1 MCVRM
6 LTLLVLLGLTPVVPA
21 HARAAS
27 AHIARISTPVAV
39 LEDVEVRLDWP
50 AGADTGALSL
60 RARRVRADDLGYRW
74 RDLRWTCPLERGEQG
89 RWRCDGE
96 VSQAGGAP
104 LRLAVAIDVA
114 HTEARLAAGRS
125 SLALSRN
132 AAAPDLTR
140 VDLVQVPVSW
150 AQALVAQA
158 WADARLK
165 AGRLDGRLEL
175 RVPETGPL
183 QVSGPLRLGGLSL
196 DTPDGTLA
204 AEGVS
209 AAMRLDYRQFPR
221 QRLIALEGEL
231 RGGEMLAGNA
241 YIALPATP
249 VGVMVAAR
257 RRPDGTWELPELSW
271 DDGTALQVRGGLSLD
286 PAMNLREATLQL
298 RSEDLAPLQARYL
311 SGWLGL
317 AGLADLRMS
326 GAMVADVDL
335 RAGALHEI
343 GMTLDE
349 VDLRDGRDRFQ
360 LLGVSGHPVLSG
372 TGRHDSTLGWRGG
385 TLHGLP
391 FGAAVFPLRS
401 EGGEIALSRPVAVP
415 ALGGGLTFE
424 ALNLRPPRQ
433 ERGLAFD
440 FGLSVDNLDIGQLA
454 AAMHWPA
461 FQGNLSGRIPRV
473 RYAEDRL
480 DFDGTLTAHMFA
492 GRVEVS
498 GLSMER
504 PFGTAPTLSADIVL
518 EDLDLQALTG
528 VFGFGEITGALDGH
542 IRSLRLVDW
551 SPQGFDADLHSD
563 PQWRGRQ
570 RISQRAVQDLSSVG
584 GGQGLGSSL
593 QAQALKLFDDFGYRR
608 IGIRC
613 HLSEEVCRMDGLGSA
628 GAGFIIVEG
637 QGLPRLTV
645 VGFNHRV
652 DWPTLVKRLGDV
664 TRGESKPVF
673 Q

>member
-1 MCVRM
+1 M
-6 LTLLVLLGLTPVVPA
+6 LTLLVWLGLTPLVPA
-21 HARAAS
+21 HARVAS
-27 AHIARISTPVAV
+27 AHIDRLSTPVAV

-50 AGADTGALSL
+50 AGATAGELSL
-60 RARRVRADDLGYRW
+60 RAGQVRADDLGYRW
-74 RDLRWTCPLERGEQG
+74 RDLRWTCPLQRGGQG
-89 RWRCDGE
+89 RWHCEGRL
-96 VSQAGGAP
+96 SQAGAAP
-104 LRLAVAIDVA
+104 VRLAVAIDVA
-114 HTEARLAAGRS
+114 RTDARLVAGTS
-125 SLALSRN
+125 SLSLARN

-158 WADARLK
+158 WTGARLK
-165 AGRLDGRLEL
+165 GGRLDGRVDL
-175 RVPETGPL
+175 RVPEKGPL
-183 QVSGPLRLGGLSL
+183 QVSGPLRLGGFSL
-196 DTPDGTLA
+196 DTADGSIA

-209 AAMRLDYRQFPR
+209 AAMRIDYRQFPR
-221 QRLIALEGEL
+221 QTLLTLEGEL

-241 YIALPATP
+241 YIALPDTP
-249 VGVMVAAR
+249 VGVELAAR
-257 RRPDGTWELPELSW
+257 RWPDGAWELPQLAW
-271 DDGTALQVRGGLSLD
+271 NDGAALQVRGALGLDSTLELRDASL
-286 PAMNLREATLQL
+286 QV
-298 RSEDLAPLQARYL
+298 RSDDLAPLQARYL

-317 AGLADLRMS
+317 AGLADLRMD
-326 GAMVADVDL
+326 GAASARLQMHAGTL
-335 RAGALHEI
+335 REAAVELR
-343 GMTLDE
+343 E

-360 LLGVSGHPVLSG
+360 LLGINGRPVLSAD
-372 TGRHDSTLGWRGG
+372 GRRESTLGWRSAA
-385 TLHGLP
+385 LHGLP
-391 FGAAVFPLRS
+391 FGAGTFPLRS
-401 EGGEIALSRPVAVP
+401 EGGSIALVRPVSVP

-424 ALNLRPPRQ
+424 ALSLHPPRQ
-433 ERGLAFD
+433 AHGLAFD
-440 FGLSVDNLDIGQLA
+440 FGLSVENLDIGQLA

-480 DFDGTLTAHMFA
+480 DFDGALTAHIF
-492 GRVEVS
+492 GGSVEVS

-504 PFGTAPTLSADIVL
+504 PFGTAPTLSADIAL
-518 EDLDLQALTG
+518 DDLDLQALTG

-542 IRSLRLVDW
+542 VRDLRLVDW
-551 SPQGFDADLHSD
+551 SPQGFDADLHTD

-608 IGIRC
+608 IDIRC
-613 HLSEEVCRMDGLGSA
+613 QLAEEICQMDGLGSA

-637 QGLPRLTV
+637 KGLPRLTV
-645 VGFNHRV
+645 VGFNRRV

>member
-132 AAAPDLTR
+132 AATPDLTR

-249 VGVMVAAR
+249 VGVTVAAR
-257 RRPDGTWELPELSW
+257 RWPDGTWELPELSW

-401 EGGEIALSRPVAVP
+401 EGGEIALSRPVTVP

-613 HLSEEVCRMDGLGSA
+613 HLSEDVCRMDGLGSA

>member
-6 LTLLVLLGLTPVVPA
+6 LTLLVLLGLTSIVPA
-21 HARAAS
+21 QARVAS
-27 AHIARISTPVAV
+27 AHLARISTAVAV
-39 LEDVEVRLDWP
+39 LEDVDVRLEWP
-50 AGADTGALSL
+50 AGAASGELSL
-60 RARRVRADDLGYRW
+60 RAGRVRADDLGYRW
-74 RDLRWTCPLERGEQG
+74 RDLRWTCPLQRGEQG
-89 RWRCDGE
+89 QWRCEGRI
-96 VSQAGGAP
+96 SQAGGAP
-104 LRLAVAIDVA
+104 MRLAVAIDVA
-114 HTEARLAAGRS
+114 NTQARLAAGTS
-125 SLALSRN
+125 SLALERN

-158 WADARLK
+158 WSEARLK
-165 AGRLDGRLEL
+165 AGRLDGRLDL
-175 RVPETGPL
+175 RVPGQGPL
-183 QVSGPLRLGGLSL
+183 EVAGPLRLTGLSL
-196 DTPDGTLA
+196 DTPDGRIA

-209 AAMRLDYRQFPR
+209 AAMRVDYRRFPR
-221 QRLIALEGEL
+221 QDLITLAGEL

-249 VGVMVAAR
+249 VGVEIAAR
-257 RRPDGTWELPELSW
+257 RWPDGAWELPDLSW
-271 DDGTALQVRGGLSLD
+271 QDGTALQVRGRLGLD
-286 PAMNLREATLQL
+286 PALDLRDASLQV
-298 RSEDLAPLQARYL
+298 RSDDLAPLQARYL

-326 GAMVADVDL
+326 GAVSAQLEVQ
-335 RAGALHEI
+335 AGALREA
-343 GMTLDE
+343 GMTLHE
-349 VDLRDGRDRFQ
+349 VELRDGRDRFR
-360 LLGVSGHPVLSG
+360 LLGINGHPRFSAA
-372 TGRHDSTLGWRGG
+372 GRRESVLGWRDGA
-385 TLHGLP
+385 LHGLP
-391 FGAAVFPLRS
+391 FGAATFPLRS
-401 EGGEIALSRPVAVP
+401 GNGVLALSRPVTVP

-433 ERGLAFD
+433 DQELAFD
-440 FGLSVDNLDIGQLA
+440 FGLSVENLDVGQLA
-454 AAMHWPA
+454 ATLAWPA

-473 RYAEDRL
+473 RYAGDRL
-480 DFDGTLTAHMFA
+480 DFDGTLTAHVF
-492 GRVEVS
+492 GGSVEVS

-504 PFGTAPTLSADIVL
+504 PFGTAPTLSADIAL
-518 EDLDLQALTG
+518 DDLDLQALTG

-542 IRSLRLVDW
+542 IRDLRLVDW
-551 SPQGFDADLHSD
+551 SPQGFDADLHTD

-613 HLSEEVCRMDGLGSA
+613 RLAEEICQMDGLGSA

-637 QGLPRLTV
+637 KGLPRLTV
-645 VGFNHRV
+645 VGFNRRV
-652 DWPTLVKRLGDV
+652 DWPTLVERLGDV

>member
-6 LTLLVLLGLTPVVPA
+6 LTLLVLIGLTPVVPA
-21 HARAAS
+21 HARVAS
-27 AHIARISTPVAV
+27 AHIARVSTPVAV
-39 LEDVEVRLDWP
+39 LEDVDVRLDWP
-50 AGADTGALSL
+50 PGASAGELSL
-60 RARRVRADDLGYRW
+60 RAGRVRADDLGYRW
-74 RDLRWTCPLERGEQG
+74 RDLRWTCPLQRGEQG
-89 RWRCDGE
+89 RWQCEGRL
-96 VSQAGGAP
+96 SQAGAAP
-104 LRLAVAIDVA
+104 VRLAVAIDVA
-114 HTEARLAAGRS
+114 RTEARLAAGRS
-125 SLALSRN
+125 SLSLARN

-140 VDLVQVPVSW
+140 VDLVQVPVQW

-158 WADARLK
+158 WTDARLK
-165 AGRLDGRLEL
+165 GGRLDGRLDL
-175 RVPETGPL
+175 RVPEHGPL
-183 QVSGPLRLGGLSL
+183 QVSGPLRLDGLSL
-196 DTPDGTLA
+196 DTADGRIA

-209 AAMRLDYRQFPR
+209 AAMRIDYRQFPR
-221 QRLIALEGEL
+221 QTFITLGGEL

-241 YIALPATP
+241 YIALPDMP
-249 VGVMVAAR
+249 VGLDLAAR
-257 RRPDGTWELPELSW
+257 RRPDGTWELPELAW
-271 DDGTALQVRGGLSLD
+271 NDGSALQVRGALGLDSTLD
-286 PAMNLREATLQL
+286 LRDASLQL
-298 RSEDLAPLQARYL
+298 RSDDLAPLQARYL

-317 AGLADLRMS
+317 AGLADLRMA
-326 GAMVADVDL
+326 GAASAHLEM
-335 RAGALHEI
+335 RAGALHEA
-343 GMTLDE
+343 GMELRG

-372 TGRHDSTLGWRGG
+372 DVRRDSSLGWHGG
-385 TLHGLP
+385 ALHGLP
-391 FGAAVFPLRS
+391 FGKAAFPLRS
-401 EGGEIALSRPVAVP
+401 EDGAIALSRPVTVP

-424 ALNLRPPRQ
+424 ALNLRPPQQ
-433 ERGLAFD
+433 EHGLAFD
-440 FGLSVDNLDIGQLA
+440 FGLSVENLDIGQLA
-454 AAMHWPA
+454 TAMHWPA

-480 DFDGTLTAHMFA
+480 DFDGTLTAHIFD
-492 GRVEVS
+492 GSVEVS

-504 PFGTAPTLSADIVL
+504 PFGTAPTLSADIAL
-518 EDLDLQALTG
+518 DDLDLQALTG

-542 IRSLRLVDW
+542 IRDLRLVDW
-551 SPQGFDADLHSD
+551 SPQGFDADLHTD

-613 HLSEEVCRMDGLGSA
+613 HLAEDVCRMDGLGSA

-637 QGLPRLTV
+637 KGLPRLTV
-645 VGFNHRV
+645 VGFNRRV

>member
-1 MCVRM
+1 M

-21 HARAAS
+21 QARVAS
-27 AHIARISTPVAV
+27 AHIARVSTPVAV

-50 AGADTGALSL
+50 ADATVGELSL
-60 RARRVRADDLGYRW
+60 RAGRVRADELGYRW
-74 RDLRWTCPLERGEQG
+74 RDLRWTCPLQRGEQG
-89 RWRCDGE
+89 RWRCEGR
-96 VSQAGGAP
+96 VSGGGGAP
-104 LRLAVAIDVA
+104 MRLDVAIDVA
-114 HTEARLAAGRS
+114 RTEARLAAGS
-125 SLALSRN
+125 SALALSRN

-165 AGRLDGRLEL
+165 AGQLDGRLEL
-175 RVPETGPL
+175 RVPGQGPL
-183 QVSGPLRLGGLSL
+183 QVSGPLRLRGLSL
-196 DTPDGTLA
+196 DTPDGGIA
-204 AEGVS
+204 AEGLS
-209 AAMRLDYRQFPR
+209 AAMRMDYRQFPG
-221 QRLIALEGEL
+221 QTLVTLQGEL
-231 RGGEMLAGNA
+231 RGGELLAGNA
-241 YIALPATP
+241 YIALPSTP
-249 VGVMVAAR
+249 VSVDLAAR
-257 RRPDGTWELPELSW
+257 RWPDGGWELPGLSW
-271 DDGTALQVRGGLSLD
+271 DDGAALQLRGALSLD
-286 PAMNLREATLQL
+286 PALDVRDASLQL
-298 RSEDLAPLQARYL
+298 RSDDLAPLQARYL

-326 GAMVADVDL
+326 GAMSARL
-335 RAGALHEI
+335 EMRAGVLYEAGAELR
-343 GMTLDE
+343 E

-360 LLGVSGHPVLSG
+360 LLGIYGQPVLSG
-372 TGRHDSTLGWRGG
+372 DGRRDSVLGWRGG
-385 TLHGLP
+385 ALHGLP
-391 FGAAVFPLRS
+391 FGAAAFPLRS
-401 EGGEIALSRPVAVP
+401 ADGVIALSQSVTVP
-415 ALGGGLTFE
+415 ALGGGLMFE
-424 ALNLRPPRQ
+424 GLNLRPPRGQ
-433 ERGLAFD
+433 HGLAFD
-440 FGLSVDNLDIGQLA
+440 FGLSVENLDIGQLA

-480 DFDGTLTAHMFA
+480 DFDGALTARMF
-492 GRVEVS
+492 GGSVEVS

-504 PFGTAPTLSADIVL
+504 PFGTAPTLSADIAL
-518 EDLDLQALTG
+518 DDLDLQALTG

-542 IRSLRLVDW
+542 IRDLRLVDW
-551 SPQGFDADLHSD
+551 SPQGFDADLHTD

-613 HLSEEVCRMDGLGSA
+613 HLAEDVCQMDGLGSA

-637 QGLPRLTV
+637 KGLPRLTV
-645 VGFNHRV
+645 VGFNRRV

-664 TRGESKPVF
+664 TSGESKPVF

>member
-1 MCVRM
+1 M

-21 HARAAS
+21 QARVAG
-27 AHIARISTPVAV
+27 AHIARVSTPVAV

-50 AGADTGALSL
+50 ADATVGELSL
-60 RARRVRADDLGYRW
+60 RAGRVRADELGYRW
-74 RDLRWTCPLERGEQG
+74 RDLRWTCPLQRGEQG
-89 RWRCDGE
+89 RWRCGGR
-96 VSQAGGAP
+96 VSGGGGAP
-104 LRLAVAIDVA
+104 MRLDVAIDVA
-114 HTEARLAAGRS
+114 RTEARLAAGS
-125 SLALSRN
+125 SALALSRN

-165 AGRLDGRLEL
+165 AGQLDGRLEL
-175 RVPETGPL
+175 RVPGQGPL
-183 QVSGPLRLGGLSL
+183 QVSGPLRLRGLSL
-196 DTPDGTLA
+196 DTPDGGIA
-204 AEGVS
+204 AEGLS
-209 AAMRLDYRQFPR
+209 AAVRMDYRQFPG
-221 QRLIALEGEL
+221 QTLVTLQGEL
-231 RGGEMLAGNA
+231 RGGELLAGNA
-241 YIALPATP
+241 YIALPSTP
-249 VGVMVAAR
+249 VSVDLAAR
-257 RRPDGTWELPELSW
+257 RWPDGGWELPGLSW
-271 DDGTALQVRGGLSLD
+271 DDGAALQLRGALSLD
-286 PAMNLREATLQL
+286 PALDVRDASLQL
-298 RSEDLAPLQARYL
+298 RSDDLAPLQARYL

-326 GAMVADVDL
+326 GAMSARL
-335 RAGALHEI
+335 EMRAGVLHEA
-343 GMTLDE
+343 GAELRE

-360 LLGVSGHPVLSG
+360 LLGIYGQPVLSG
-372 TGRHDSTLGWRGG
+372 DGRRDSVLGWRGG
-385 TLHGLP
+385 ALHGLP
-391 FGAAVFPLRS
+391 FGAVAFPLRS
-401 EGGEIALSRPVAVP
+401 ADGVIALGQSVTVP
-415 ALGGGLTFE
+415 ALGGGLMFE
-424 ALNLRPPRQ
+424 GLNLRPPQ
-433 ERGLAFD
+433 GQHGLAFD
-440 FGLSVDNLDIGQLA
+440 FGLSVENLDIGQLA

-480 DFDGTLTAHMFA
+480 DFDGALTARMF
-492 GRVEVS
+492 GGSVEVS

-504 PFGTAPTLSADIVL
+504 PFGTAPTLSADIAL
-518 EDLDLQALTG
+518 DDLDLQALTG

-542 IRSLRLVDW
+542 IRDLRLVDW
-551 SPQGFDADLHSD
+551 SPQGFDADLHTD

-613 HLSEEVCRMDGLGSA
+613 HLAEDVCQMDGLGSA

-637 QGLPRLTV
+637 KGLPRLTV
-645 VGFNHRV
+645 VGFNRRV

-664 TRGESKPVF
+664 TSGESKPVF

>member
-6 LTLLVLLGLTPVVPA
+6 LTLLVLVGLTPVVPA
-21 HARAAS
+21 QARVAS
-27 AHIARISTPVAV
+27 AHIARVSTPVAV
-39 LEDVEVRLDWP
+39 LEDVEVRLEWP
-50 AGADTGALSL
+50 AGATGGALSL
-60 RARRVRADDLGYRW
+60 RAGRIRVDDLGYRW
-74 RDLRWTCPLERGEQG
+74 RDLRWRCPLQRGPQG
-89 RWRCDGE
+89 QWRCEGP
-96 VSQAGGAP
+96 VSQAGGPP

-114 HTEARLAAGRS
+114 HTEARLDAGHS
-125 SLALSRN
+125 SLALARN

-140 VDLVQVPVSW
+140 VDLAQVPVSW
-150 AQALVAQA
+150 AQALVSQG

-165 AGRLDGRLEL
+165 AGQLNGRLEL
-175 RVPETGPL
+175 RVPGNGPL

-196 DTPDGTLA
+196 DTPDGSIA

-209 AAMRLDYRQFPR
+209 AAMRLDYRQFP
-221 QRLIALEGEL
+221 QQTLVTLEGEL
-231 RGGEMLAGNA
+231 RGGELLAGNA
-241 YIALPATP
+241 YVALPATP
-249 VGVMVAAR
+249 VGVDIAAR
-257 RRPDGTWELPELSW
+257 RWPDGSWDLPRLAW
-271 DDGTALQVRGGLSLD
+271 DDGAALRLQGGLSLD
-286 PAMNLREATLQL
+286 PALAVRDASLQL
-298 RSEDLAPLQARYL
+298 RSDDLAPLQTRYL

-326 GAMVADVDL
+326 GGMTAQVEM
-335 RAGALHEI
+335 RAGVLREA
-343 GMTLDE
+343 GMELRD

-360 LLGVSGHPVLSG
+360 LLGISGDPALSG
-372 TGRHDSTLGWRGG
+372 EGRHDSVLRWRSG

-391 FGAAVFPLRS
+391 FGAAAFPLRS
-401 EGGEIALSRPVAVP
+401 EAGAIALIQPVTVP

-424 ALNLRPPRQ
+424 ALNLHPPQR
-433 ERGLAFD
+433 EHGLAFD
-440 FGLSVDNLDIGQLA
+440 FGLSVENLDIGQLA

-461 FQGNLSGRIPRV
+461 FQGNLSGRIPRA

-480 DFDGTLTAHMFA
+480 DFDGTLTAHMF
-492 GRVEVS
+492 GGSVEVS

-504 PFGTAPTLSADIVL
+504 PFGTAPTLSADIAL
-518 EDLDLQALTG
+518 DDLDLQALTG
-528 VFGFGEITGALDGH
+528 VFGFGEITGALDGD
-542 IRSLRLVDW
+542 IRGLRLVDW
-551 SPQGFDADLHSD
+551 SPQGFDADLHTD

-613 HLSEEVCRMDGLGSA
+613 RLTEEVCQMDGLGSA

-637 QGLPRLTV
+637 KGLPRLTV
-645 VGFNHRV
+645 VGFNRRV

-664 TRGESKPVF
+664 TSGESKPVF